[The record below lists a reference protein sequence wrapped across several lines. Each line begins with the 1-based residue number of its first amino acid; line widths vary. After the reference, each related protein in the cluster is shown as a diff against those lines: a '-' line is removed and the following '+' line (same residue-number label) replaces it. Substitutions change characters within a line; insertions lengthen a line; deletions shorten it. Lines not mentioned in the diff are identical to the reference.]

1 VRSGYA
7 RAVSADASQPRS
19 SKGEQTRELILA
31 TALRLFREQG
41 YDATTMRAI
50 AREAGVS
57 VGNAYYYFD
66 SKEHLIQ
73 AFYDTLVRQ
82 HMEVARP
89 RIAGVRDL
97 ATRLR
102 IVVRTHVELMA
113 PYHAFAG
120 GFFKT
125 AADPASPLSPFSSD
139 SAPARAEE
147 TAFFAEVVDGSDA
160 KIPKQLR
167 DDLPQLLWLFH
178 MGVILYWVHDT
189 SEGVARTFELVD
201 RAAPLVV
208 KLIGLA
214 RLPGTKGVL
223 EDVLDLLHTLRPA
236 G

>member
-1 VRSGYA
+1 MST
-7 RAVSADASQPRS
+7 DAQPRS
-19 SKGEQTRELILA
+19 VKGEQTRELILA
-31 TALRLFREQG
+31 TALRLFREVG

-57 VGNAYYYFD
+57 VGNAYYYYA

-73 AFYDTLVRQ
+73 AFYDALIAQ
-82 HMEVARP
+82 HREVARP
-89 RIAGVRDL
+89 RLDGVRDL

-102 IVVRTHVELMA
+102 ITIRTHIELMQ

-120 GFFKT
+120 GFFT
-125 AADPASPLSPFSSD
+125 SAADPNSPLSPFSAE
-139 SAPARAEE
+139 SAPARDEE
-147 TAFFAEVVDGSDA
+147 TAFFREVVDGSDA

-167 DDLPQLLWLFH
+167 DDLPRLLWLFH
-178 MGVILYWVHDT
+178 MGIVLYWVHD
-189 SEGVARTFELVD
+189 SSDGVARTYELVD

-223 EDVLDLLHTLRPA
+223 DDVLDLIHAL